1 MKEHVIP
8 FPSHARST
16 GEADPLQSPRRR
28 RETRDTER
36 PAQQRRPRR
45 RRQSAPWLQR
55 NALSVV
61 ALSIL
66 IGVLGLGFGLLQM
79 LTRAEQAP
87 GATALAQSDS
97 PATAN
102 SPLLLN
108 AASLGPSVQVNAP
121 VPIALLT
128 ADGARQIQSAAKV
141 LDPNYTIAAG
151 DTLNQI
157 ALRFNT
163 SAARVQAFND
173 LADPRALR
181 IGTKLVIPPPL

>member
-1 MKEHVIP
+1 
-8 FPSHARST
+8 
-16 GEADPLQSPRRR
+16 
-28 RETRDTER
+28 
-36 PAQQRRPRR
+36 
-45 RRQSAPWLQR
+45 
-55 NALSVV
+55 
-61 ALSIL
+61 
-66 IGVLGLGFGLLQM
+66 M